1 MSDPAGPPPPTVP
14 LTDDLRSDIISRF
27 GERGKK
33 ALRILDAGHV
43 VRYRDFFVVQGSGG
57 EYVVEEDFCTCGDF
71 LFRKRE
77 CSHILA
83 VKIARK
89 TGLYTEDERWYQDT
103 LRGNGGIS
111 RPGKSDPDRNRAKE
125 KDTGDTA
132 GVGEKTNSN

>member
-1 MSDPAGPPPPTVP
+1 MSDPEDTLPATGF
-14 LTDDLRSDIISRF
+14 LTEDLRSDIISRF

-89 TGLYTEDERWYQDT
+89 TGRYTDDERWYQDT
-103 LRGNGGIS
+103 LREEDSIS
-111 RPGKSDPDRNRAKE
+111 LPKKSGHNKSRTRE
-125 KDTGDTA
+125 LDTQDTA
-132 GVGEKTNSN
+132 GIGEKTNSN